1 MGRVVTEMSFRL
13 KMIINPQ
20 STFISK
26 LKFNFFLFKGNQNNG
41 YLKMCLPILN
51 NFVITAL
58 LPTTASNFFPS

>member
-26 LKFNFFLFKGNQNNG
+26 LKFNFFFLKGIKIMG
-41 YLKMCLPILN
+41 I
-51 NFVITAL
+51 
-58 LPTTASNFFPS
+58 